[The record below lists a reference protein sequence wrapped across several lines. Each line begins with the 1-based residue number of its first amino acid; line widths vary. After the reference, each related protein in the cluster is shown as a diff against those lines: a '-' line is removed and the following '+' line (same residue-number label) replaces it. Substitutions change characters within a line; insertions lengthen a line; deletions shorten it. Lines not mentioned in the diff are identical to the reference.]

1 MNDTELCR
9 RLRDCNSHF
18 TRWGYAVVAA
28 DRIEELKRELNR
40 TNQRLGMFLH
50 HASKKKKA
58 KR

>member
-9 RLRDCNSHF
+9 RLRDCNSHI

-40 TNQRLGMFLH
+40 TNQRLGMYLH
-50 HASKKKKA
+50 HASKKKA